1 MSKQVIMITQKPK
14 ILSRA
19 KLLRV
24 AAYARVSTDHED
36 QQNSLQAQKE
46 YFKKLITSN
55 VEWEFQGLYFDEG
68 ISGLT
73 TKQRDGFND
82 MIESALNGE
91 IGHII
96 TKSISRF
103 ARNTLDT
110 IETIRMLKE
119 KGISVYFQ
127 KEKINTLES
136 DSEFILTLMS
146 SFAHEE
152 SRSISENVTWGKRKL
167 FADGKVCVPYS
178 SFMGYDKG
186 ENGNKKQAKVVEYI
200 YSMYILGV
208 GIYKLHKY
216 LEKYNVP
223 TCRGKKKWNHGAIKS
238 ILTNEKYKGDALLQ
252 KSFTIDY
259 ITKKK
264 KKNEGELPQYYV
276 KDNHEAIISKETFE
290 RVQRLLEKR
299 VNFTGKYSSVTIFS
313 SRIKCGCCGGYYGSK
328 VWHSTSKYKRKI
340 WQCNEK
346 FKNDERCT
354 TPHLTEEEIKEV
366 FVKAV
371 NSLIKRKKTIIK
383 EGEDLIESALDTTEL
398 ESKRAVLEDK
408 ITTSVE
414 NINLCISEN
423 SKKV

>member
-178 SFMGYDKG
+178 
-186 ENGNKKQAKVVEYI
+186 I
-200 YSMYILGV
+200 Y
-208 GIYKLHKY
+208 GI
-216 LEKYNVP
+216 
-223 TCRGKKKWNHGAIKS
+223 R
-238 ILTNEKYKGDALLQ
+238 
-252 KSFTIDY
+252 
-259 ITKKK
+259 
-264 KKNEGELPQYYV
+264 
-276 KDNHEAIISKETFE
+276 
-290 RVQRLLEKR
+290 
-299 VNFTGKYSSVTIFS
+299 
-313 SRIKCGCCGGYYGSK
+313 
-328 VWHSTSKYKRKI
+328 
-340 WQCNEK
+340 
-346 FKNDERCT
+346 
-354 TPHLTEEEIKEV
+354 
-366 FVKAV
+366 
-371 NSLIKRKKTIIK
+371 
-383 EGEDLIESALDTTEL
+383 
-398 ESKRAVLEDK
+398 
-408 ITTSVE
+408 
-414 NINLCISEN
+414 
-423 SKKV
+423 